1 MEIGICQFNY
11 ESIEVYMP
19 ELSSP
24 PTWWAVA
31 RSEEVSAAKPLSVD
45 VGEQP
50 IVLWRDPQGQVRAL
64 EDRCPHRRAPLSLGC
79 IRSNGWIQCGYHG
92 WSYDGASG
100 RLTEIPNMKDK
111 QKFPALYKATAFAVQ
126 ESAGFVRVTV
136 DPASAAGA
144 DGLPA
149 AAHAA
154 ALPLSGT
161 VHVAV
166 DHAQYIAALFDDPG
180 LLIALRG
187 IRFTPYLMSEL
198 HVEEGWLCMERSCQ
212 WRLWHWPAPFSPE
225 FPATLLS
232 ATHPVTGETR
242 LTLRDAAL
250 HELFRA
256 TLAPVPAA
264 RGVTAVRWRA
274 ERKPAHRGLHGWWLG
289 AGNPLT
295 VHDAVDAAAL
305 RVLKPSVSIRGA
317 ELRAQLQL
325 SNAAMAA

>member
-1 MEIGICQFNY
+1 
-11 ESIEVYMP
+11 MP

-31 RSEEVSAAKPLSVD
+31 RSEEVTAAKPLSVD

-50 IVLWRDPQGQVRAL
+50 IVLWRDGQGQVRAL

-111 QKFPALYKATAFAVQ
+111 QKFPALYKATAFVAQ
-126 ESAGFVRVTV
+126 ESGGFVRVTI
-136 DPASAAGA
+136 DQAG
-144 DGLPA
+144 DV
-149 AAHAA
+149 AHADA
-154 ALPLSGT
+154 ATPVMPLSGT

-166 DHAQYIAALFDDPG
+166 DHGQYIAALFDDPG

-198 HVEEGWLCMERSCQ
+198 HVEDGWLCMERSCQ

-274 ERKPAHRGLHGWWLG
+274 VLTPAHRRLRGLWLG
-289 AGNPLT
+289 AGNPLD
-295 VHDAVDAAAL
+295 VHDTVDAAAL

-317 ELRAQLQL
+317 ELRAQLQVP
-325 SNAAMAA
+325 NAAIAA